1 MTAETVAEHNVVLC
15 VGDTTFLDYGSIE
28 AKKEGYGPIGKG
40 GNGLI
45 LHSALAV
52 EPQNGQPLGLLWQK
66 LWNREPKLKPPL
78 HETPMQRKQR
88 QAQAR
93 IEARNRPFEQKESS
107 KWVEAL
113 TTVENLVSQHTR
125 VIHVFDREGDITEV
139 FDKTRQLQ
147 HTGAI
152 VRAAHN
158 RSLDSDSERLWSK
171 LAAQPISFEQEIEL
185 PATQKRPA
193 RQIKLAIR
201 FCAVNLRTP
210 YRFDNRHPLP
220 VYAVYATEVDC
231 PEGETPVEWMLLT
244 TEVVAEIQTAAM
256 ILRWYSYRWRVE
268 EYHKIFKSGC
278 QVEKYRLA
286 AEGMKTLIGFL
297 GVIAVELLRLTYL
310 QRTQPLAP
318 AIEILNPLE
327 LKILTAKSPKPPKVL
342 TVSWALEAVARLGG
356 YLEHRRK
363 TPIGIQVLWRG
374 WLKLH
379 DLCEGWQLAKET

>member
-1 MTAETVAEHNVVLC
+1 MTAETVAEQEVVLC
-15 VGDTTFLDYGSIE
+15 VGDTTFLDYGRIE
-28 AKKEGYGPIGKG
+28 AKTEGYGPIGKG

-45 LHSALAV
+45 LHTALAI
-52 EPQNGQPLGLLWQK
+52 EPQNGQSMGLLWQK
-66 LWNREPKLKPPL
+66 LWNREPKPKPPQD
-78 HETPMQRKQR
+78 ETPTQKKQR

-93 IEARNRPFEQKESS
+93 KEARNRPFEQKESY

-113 TTVENLVSQHTR
+113 ITVENLVSRHKR

-139 FDKTRQLQ
+139 FDKLRQLQ

-152 VRAAHN
+152 IRAAHN

-171 LAAQPISFEQEIEL
+171 LESQPISFEQEIEL
-185 PATQKRPA
+185 PPTQKRPA
-193 RQIKLAIR
+193 RQTKLAIR

-210 YRFDNRHPLP
+210 YRFDHRDPLP

-231 PEGETPVEWMLLT
+231 PLCETPVEWMLLT
-244 TEVVAEIQTAAM
+244 TEVIADIEMASMV
-256 ILRWYSYRWRVE
+256 LRWYSYRWRVE

-278 QVEKYRLA
+278 QVERYRLA
-286 AEGMKTLIGFL
+286 AHGMKTLIGFY

-310 QRTQPLAP
+310 HRTQPSAP
-318 AIEILNPLE
+318 ALEILNPLE
-327 LKILTAKSPKPPKVL
+327 LKILKAKSPKLPKVL
-342 TVSWALEAVARLGG
+342 TVSWAVEAVARLGG
-356 YLEHRRK
+356 YLEHRNK

-379 DLCEGWQLAKET
+379 DLCEGWKLAKET